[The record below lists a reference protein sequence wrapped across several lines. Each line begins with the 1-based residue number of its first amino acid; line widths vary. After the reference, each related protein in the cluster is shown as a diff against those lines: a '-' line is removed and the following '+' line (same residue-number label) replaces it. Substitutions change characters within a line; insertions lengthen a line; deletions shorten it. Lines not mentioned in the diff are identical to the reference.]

1 MGAQPGAV
9 SSSKLALRHVLE
21 RVVTRKEDVVGAVD
35 PVVAFE
41 VHVVH
46 ISGAIRESRTPRL
59 SIYFVVARAVGERVG
74 RPPKLRDRRPAHVP
88 GPANGDAESGGPR
101 LDLGS
106 ESACFQ
112 GCRGVSQARSLSASP
127 APRVAL
133 PRPGM
138 HDLARNQV
146 NGCEPASSR
155 GRLARWTAV
164 PPRRH
169 ALCCGAPS
177 GVLAAR
183 RRLPCRGRLGRGRVC
198 GCLPPG
204 PRRAATTTGT
214 PHGTPR
220 TSDLGVG
227 NDGVVSA
234 EVRGGRAWVRGR
246 AKVVAVVR
254 DRPRA
259 PRGLCRG
266 TCCGLPVAF
275 PPDGMCRWGPP
286 GALRAEGPSLS
297 VRPVRP
303 ISMRNWRPRQGSMP
317 RTRSSLTPTLPDP
330 DARKRCSQSARGPSG
345 PASFSGRL

>member
-1 MGAQPGAV
+1 MASAWGGRRSSAIGGPLTSPGRPMA
-9 SSSKLALRHVLE
+9 
-21 RVVTRKEDVVGAVD
+21 TRKAAVLGWIWE
-35 PVVAFE
+35 A
-41 VHVVH
+41 
-46 ISGAIRESRTPRL
+46 S
-59 SIYFVVARAVGERVG
+59 
-74 RPPKLRDRRPAHVP
+74 RPASR
-88 GPANGDAESGGPR
+88 AAGGFRKRGACR
-101 LDLGS
+101 LRPL
-106 ESACFQ
+106 
-112 GCRGVSQARSLSASP
+112 
-127 APRVAL
+127 RVW
-133 PRPGM
+133 RF
-138 HDLARNQV
+138 
-146 NGCEPASSR
+146 
-155 GRLARWTAV
+155 
-164 PPRRH
+164 
-169 ALCCGAPS
+169 
-177 GVLAAR
+177 
-183 RRLPCRGRLGRGRVC
+183 LGRGCTISPGIRLMDANRPVLEDDLPAGRPSRRAGTPFVAAPPAGFSRPADDSRVGDVSGEVC

-220 TSDLGVG
+220 TSYLGVG

>member
-183 RRLPCRGRLGRGRVC
+183 RRLPCRGRLGRGLR
-198 GCLPPG
+198 LPPAG
-204 PRRAATTTGT
+204 PPKGRDNDGDAARHSPDVVSGRRERRRRLGRGARWTRVGTRAGQGRRCRSRPSTGSPRALPRNLLRTPGRVPPGRNVPVGAAGRAA
-214 PHGTPR
+214 
-220 TSDLGVG
+220 S
-227 NDGVVSA
+227 
-234 EVRGGRAWVRGR
+234 GRAVSL
-246 AKVVAVVR
+246 
-254 DRPRA
+254 RP
-259 PRGLCRG
+259 
-266 TCCGLPVAF
+266 TC
-275 PPDGMCRWGPP
+275 
-286 GALRAEGPSLS
+286 
-297 VRPVRP
+297 
-303 ISMRNWRPRQGSMP
+303 
-317 RTRSSLTPTLPDP
+317 
-330 DARKRCSQSARGPSG
+330 SAN
-345 PASFSGRL
+345 